1 MAAELPVVTIVLFIA
16 SGTLVHLSLLCFIL
30 PVGAL
35 SLLVLTYYYVYCLK
49 MSILI
54 IMVIVCHLSNVS
66 LILHY
71 WVCVRVCVH
80 ACVHVCVCMDKY
92 YCLIR

>member
-71 WVCVRVCVH
+71 WVCVYVCACVCACMRACVCV
-80 ACVHVCVCMDKY
+80 Y
-92 YCLIR
+92 G